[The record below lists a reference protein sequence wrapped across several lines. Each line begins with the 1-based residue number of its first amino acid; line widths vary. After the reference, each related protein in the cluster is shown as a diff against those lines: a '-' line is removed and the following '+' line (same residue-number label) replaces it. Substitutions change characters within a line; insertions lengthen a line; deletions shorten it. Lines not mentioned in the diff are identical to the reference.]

1 MRNSGEPRSARHALF
16 ERLFA
21 SSVVIYTFVA
31 TYVVGKTLT
40 KYGAHW
46 YIFFIIDLPTSWF
59 YGIATSRLVMSIVK
73 RRFNE
78 ISKWGWIAAINFALP
93 QVYIL
98 YYAHNASR
106 QTLVIFALI
115 VVALAASSLY
125 TLFGQI
131 KKSRQNG

>member
-1 MRNSGEPRSARHALF
+1 MAGANEGRSGRQKLW

-21 SSVVIYTFVA
+21 SSVVLYTFVA

-59 YGIATSRLVMSIVK
+59 YGIATSRLVMAVIKK
-73 RRFNE
+73 RFSE
-78 ISKWGWIAAINFALP
+78 VSKWGWIAAINFALP
-93 QVYIL
+93 QIYIL
-98 YYAHNASR
+98 YYAHHASR
-106 QTLVIFALI
+106 QTLLIFALI
-115 VVALAASSLY
+115 VAGLAISSLY

-131 KKSRQNG
+131 KKSRRAL

>member
-1 MRNSGEPRSARHALF
+1 MAGANEGRSGRQKLW

-21 SSVVIYTFVA
+21 SSVVLYTFVA

-59 YGIATSRLVMSIVK
+59 YGIATSRLVMAVIKK
-73 RRFNE
+73 RFSE
-78 ISKWGWIAAINFALP
+78 VSKWGWIAAINFALP
-93 QVYIL
+93 QIYIL
-98 YYAHNASR
+98 YYAHHASH
-106 QTLVIFALI
+106 QTLLIFALI
-115 VVALAASSLY
+115 VAGLAISSLY

-131 KKSRQNG
+131 KKSRRAL